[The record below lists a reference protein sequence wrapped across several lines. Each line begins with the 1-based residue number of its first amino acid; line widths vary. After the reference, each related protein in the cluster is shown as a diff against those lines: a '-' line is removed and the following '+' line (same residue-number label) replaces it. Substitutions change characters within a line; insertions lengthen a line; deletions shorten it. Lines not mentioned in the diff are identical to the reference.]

1 MKNEQVIYELRQ
13 TTLRSHGLDD
23 YVRQTREKPWPRPDT
38 ADAKLVCR
46 LSGLVGYPPEEVL
59 EVVRFPNLEAWT
71 RAQQELSE
79 NGLPEKG
86 LIEKQEVRLFRSI
99 SSRPKAVVPAED
111 RRAIYGYRRFFI
123 RPAGL
128 DEFVHC
134 SENGIWPRIEAQGA
148 CILGLWTT
156 LAATVPLEVMLLTG
170 YHGPAHWEETRD
182 TGARPPN
189 IDPDLWNTS
198 LKLAT
203 RRRAMTIRSWVCLM
217 RAIEV
222 APAG

>member
-13 TTLRSHGLDD
+13 TTLRPHGLDN
-23 YVRQTREKPWPRPDT
+23 YVRQTREKPWPRPDIT
-38 ADAKLVCR
+38 DAKLLCR
-46 LSGLVGYPPEEVL
+46 LSGFIGYPWEEVL
-59 EVVRFPNLEAWT
+59 EIVRFPSLEAWT
-71 RAQQELSE
+71 RAQRE
-79 NGLPEKG
+79 LPENS
-86 LIEKQEVRLFRSI
+86 LAEKQEVRLLRSI
-99 SSRPKAVVPAED
+99 SSRPKDQVPAED

-123 RPAGL
+123 PPADL
-128 DEFVHC
+128 DVFVDC

-156 LAATVPLEVMLLTG
+156 LAATVPLEVILLTG

-182 TGARPPN
+182 TGARPQN
-189 IDPDLWNTS
+189 IDAALWDTS

-203 RRRAMTIRSWVCLM
+203 RRRAMTLRSWVCIM

-222 APAG
+222 APEG